1 MFENPAIFW
10 TGEFRMTPLLIH
22 RLILAAT
29 LVTQKFYSD
38 FYYKNSMIAMSG
50 GMYNMKEANLIET
63 AFLDLINWK
72 LVVSEQ

>member
-1 MFENPAIFW
+1 
-10 TGEFRMTPLLIH
+10 
-22 RLILAAT
+22 
-29 LVTQKFYSD
+29 
-38 FYYKNSMIAMSG
+38 MIAMSG